1 MKACRVLDTAL
12 VRGASLSIFED
23 TQAWRTAV
31 CKREPR
37 TRMQKLIA
45 IRILDGQIK
54 RLELVEEGA
63 DLQLALEDY
72 RLKSVN
78 TFHGDA
84 GTGRTSTVD
93 KSGFSDQDF

>member
-1 MKACRVLDTAL
+1 M
-12 VRGASLSIFED
+12 SIFED
-23 TQAWRTAV
+23 TQVWRPAV

-37 TRMQKLIA
+37 TRMQKLVA
-45 IRILDGQIK
+45 IRIFDGQIK
-54 RLELVEEGA
+54 RLELFEEGA
-63 DLQLALEDY
+63 DLQFALKDY

-78 TFHGDA
+78 TFLGDA